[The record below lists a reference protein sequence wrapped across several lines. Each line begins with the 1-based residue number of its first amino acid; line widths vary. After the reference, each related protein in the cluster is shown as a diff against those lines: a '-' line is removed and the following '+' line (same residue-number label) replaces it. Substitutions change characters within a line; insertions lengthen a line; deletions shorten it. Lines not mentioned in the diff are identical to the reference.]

1 MIIESSNFI
10 LEHIA
15 SSGQCFRM
23 NRLNDSEFSLIAG
36 NRYLHLKQLDA
47 KRVELSCD
55 SEAYDEFWKEYFD
68 LNYDYE
74 EVVGKLLSGEDE
86 FLRKA
91 ADYGYGLRILKQ
103 ELFEILITFII
114 SQRKSIPAIKRC
126 VEELSLKFGE
136 ERKDA
141 FTGTVYYTFPTAEV
155 LSKASKETLRETGL
169 GYRDEYVRGTA
180 IAVMKGELNI
190 HSLPN
195 LSFEEAVKELMKLPG
210 VGIKV
215 ANCVALYGLHQIDAF
230 PIDVWIERILKDIYN
245 NQFETDRYKGYAGI
259 VQQYM
264 FYYIRS
270 L

>member
-1 MIIESSNFI
+1 MIIENNNFI

-36 NRYLHLKQLDA
+36 SKYLKLRQVDN

-55 SEAYDEFWKEYFD
+55 TEEYDKFWSEYFD

-126 VEELSLKFGE
+126 VEELSVKFGE

-141 FTGTVYYTFPTAEV
+141 FTGSIYYTFPTAEA

-169 GYRDEYVRGTA
+169 GYRDVYVRGTA
-180 IAVMKGELNI
+180 AAVINGDINI
-190 HSLPN
+190 NSLPN
-195 LSFEEAVKELMKLPG
+195 LTFEEAVKELMRLPG

-230 PIDVWIERILKDIYN
+230 PIDVWIERILKDIYD